1 MTNDN
6 VIEQPPMG
14 HFISSIVIS
23 RELLLQRFPYLFWI
37 YERGHF
43 SKEAPLQKMQ
53 TNGFWCKQ
61 EIERSDL

>member
-1 MTNDN
+1 
-6 VIEQPPMG
+6 MG
-14 HFISSIVIS
+14 RFISSIVIS
-23 RELLLQRFPYLFWI
+23 KELLLQRFPYLFWI